1 MHTHN
6 SNIFFS
12 KLPFVF
18 SIIKEMPAIGY
29 GFFDHFVFQ
38 NFFGQKC
45 KCCLNGI
52 ESFSSEDLLSELASG
67 LPFRWFFIIGRP
79 VVIKPFGII
88 WKNNADKRFYCRC
101 CICFISFIILSPCFC
116 WINFNKVLNFFGGWI
131 DAFLTRRSIWNAFK
145 WLFFN
150 SLPYNH
156 ANYNMIFWKKYVI
169 FLLKCLICFDFAEL
183 NMFIVLSHS
192 LDMHV

>member
-1 MHTHN
+1 MASLITL
-6 SNIFFS
+6 FFR
-12 KLPFVF
+12 
-18 SIIKEMPAIGY
+18 I
-29 GFFDHFVFQ
+29 
-38 NFFGQKC
+38 FFGQKC

-169 FLLKCLICFDFAEL
+169 FFIKMSD
-183 NMFIVLSHS
+183 MFWLCRIKYVHS
-192 LDMHV
+192 LESFTGHACVALLI